1 MGDQRLAGPAD
12 IPLVA
17 RWGTEHP
24 AAPLVVALH
33 GRGTSEHSLIEI
45 SPWLPHGPVAYVAV
59 RGPLQL
65 GSGYAWFTDTGDEP
79 PDADDLAL
87 TCRWFLDWLDTEG
100 NPDRPVLL
108 IGFREG
114 VTFAGALML
123 TAPERFAGAG
133 LIYGALPLDSGLKT
147 DRGAL
152 SGMPVFLAHGQDDV
166 RTPAPLLARTWDWL
180 AKESG
185 APLWAEREPGGDQL
199 VGAVVGHLGTWLGDR
214 LDHIRAHGE
223 NPLPDGDEPPWPT
236 VPGGR
241 LPVRGGP
248 PPEVTTTTP
257 QSQVTQTAPAALQEE
272 LWTRLTALDA
282 VTTAAATVGPEG
294 TRSLLL
300 DRTAATGPDSA
311 YLLPDLGEFAHL
323 HPDPDGSLHAA
334 LPDELAYDAI
344 AKGWAVPHPLAG
356 VRVHSGTVLVPGP
369 RDAGEVDVV
378 AGIVA
383 AAHRHATG

>member
-1 MGDQRLAGPAD
+1 MGDQRHAGPAD

-24 AAPLVVALH
+24 RAPLVVALH
-33 GRGTSEHSLIEI
+33 GSGTSEHSLIEI

-65 GSGYAWFTDTGDEP
+65 GSGYGWFTDPGDGP
-79 PDADDLAL
+79 PAADDLAL
-87 TCRWFLDWLDTEG
+87 TCRWLLDWLDTEG
-100 NPDRPVLL
+100 DPDRPVLL

-114 VTFAGALML
+114 VTIAGALML

-133 LIYGALPLDSGLKT
+133 LIYGALPLDSGLPT
-147 DRGAL
+147 GRGAL
-152 SGMPVFLAHGQDDV
+152 AGMPVFLAHGDADV
-166 RTPAPLLARTWDWL
+166 RTPGPLLTRTWQWL
-180 AKESG
+180 AQQSG
-185 APLWAEREPGGDQL
+185 APLWAERGAGGGQL
-199 VGAVVGHLGTWLGDR
+199 EGAVVGHLGTWLGDR

-223 NPLPDGDEPPWPT
+223 NPLPDGDEPPWPS

-248 PPEVTTTTP
+248 PPETSTTVP
-257 QSQVTQTAPAALQEE
+257 QHQLTQHAPPARQAE
-272 LWTRLTALDA
+272 LWTRVSHLAG
-282 VTTAAATVGPEG
+282 VTTAPATVGVEG

-300 DRTAATGPDSA
+300 DRADATGPDAA

-323 HPDPDGSLHAA
+323 HPDGSVHAA
-334 LPDELAYDAI
+334 LPDELAYDGI
-344 AKGWAVPHPLAG
+344 AKGWVVPHPLAG
-356 VRVHSGTVLVPGP
+356 IRVRSGMVLVPGP
-369 RDAGEVDVV
+369 RDEDEVGVV

-383 AAHRHATG
+383 AAHQFATG